1 MGYIYENIVKTM
13 NRISAKAMLIRRTDL
28 NNPCN
33 FNVDQDYFLCII
45 LNTLFYAVLHV
56 RYKFWQGDTC

>member
-1 MGYIYENIVKTM
+1 MGYTYENIVKTM

-33 FNVDQDYFLCII
+33 FNIDQDYFLCII
-45 LNTLFYAVLHV
+45 LNTLFHAVLHV
-56 RYKFWQGDTC
+56 RYKF

>member
-13 NRISAKAMLIRRTDL
+13 NRISPKAMLIRIADL
-28 NNPCN
+28 NNPSN
-33 FNVDQDYFLCII
+33 FNIDQDYFLCII

-56 RYKFWQGDTC
+56 RYKF